1 MVIVRTRTLRRIVAL
16 AVSVVALGL
25 LAPVSAALAAAKL
38 QNPTAPGAAATST
51 APAAGTVNRASTP
64 TNPLGPRTAAPRAPL
79 GGTGASATG
88 LPTTGAPAPGTRTV
102 PPTST
107 PITPVGPTATSPGVP
122 AGSPL
127 SSGSAAHAGTGT
139 PAKKKSGGRRISTG
153 VAIIA
158 ALAALL
164 ALGATAWALARR
176 FAYEPAW
183 WLGMR
188 HSFAEASFRT
198 SATWSELRD
207 WARIGR

>member
-1 MVIVRTRTLRRIVAL
+1 M
-16 AVSVVALGL
+16 
-25 LAPVSAALAAAKL
+25 
-38 QNPTAPGAAATST
+38 
-51 APAAGTVNRASTP
+51 NRASTP

-107 PITPVGPTATSPGVP
+107 PITPGGPTATSPGVP

-127 SSGSAAHAGTGT
+127 SSGSAARAGTGT

-198 SATWSELRD
+198 SATMTAPSPTLICDRWSSPIRTRSTKPKAELSQATASRTS
-207 WARIGR
+207 G